1 MRGRNIENLK
11 CVERE
16 NRKQRRVL
24 NDVVIA
30 AEHYHCSGWIIVT
43 AVDDGWIIESTMDLG
58 QDSACRGAD

>member
-1 MRGRNIENLK
+1 MKIVRQMRGRNIENLK

-30 AEHYHCSGWIIVT
+30 AEHYHCSGWII
-43 AVDDGWIIESTMDLG
+43 ESTMDLG